1 VADPEAIALDSR
13 RAAAGGLATGVTVRL
28 VALTFAIALLGAAC
42 AGPAPS
48 AAPTSAA
55 AEAGATPVADLPGA
69 LREILRDPGPY
80 RMRMERTQTSEATTS
95 RIVGSMRVTSHAWA
109 AEGTRVDQAVGSE
122 VVAETP
128 YEMIWQGDSGFTR
141 SAGGPWIPFTGL
153 FDHPLRLTDD
163 PEAGTFVV
171 IGELVEEGRAITTL
185 GYADPSVIDPIFLLA
200 IGNELEDVT
209 VTATYDLTPT
219 GRLVR
224 MRSSLTGERLARFGG
239 GTITHEAVY
248 TVLPGLPDP
257 IAAPTTDWTL
267 HRSTSLPV
275 TFALP
280 PGWAS
285 TGTGSD
291 GDSFSGAGG
300 SASIRLRE
308 APPTSSMQELVA
320 SVRSEYSERGAGDP
334 GSVVPTYLG
343 QEVATAI
350 IYAGVDLG
358 DGEVNIVH
366 LVSTFDGAAYD
377 IVWTLQPG
385 VLQEQFDMIGDVATS
400 WHWGST

>member
-1 VADPEAIALDSR
+1 
-13 RAAAGGLATGVTVRL
+13 VRL
-28 VALTFAIALLGAAC
+28 VALTFGIALALVGAAC
-42 AGPAPS
+42 APEPPPS
-48 AAPTSAA
+48 VAPTAA
-55 AEAGATPVADLPGA
+55 VAVPEVSPIADLPGA
-69 LREILRDPGPY
+69 LRRILREPGPY
-80 RMRMERTQTSEATTS
+80 RMRMERTQTSDVMTS
-95 RIVGSMRVTSHAWA
+95 RIVGTMRVTSHAWA

-122 VVAETP
+122 MVAETP

-185 GYADPSVIDPIFLLA
+185 GYADPSVIDPIYLLA

-209 VTATYDLTPT
+209 VTAAYDLTPA

-224 MRSSLTGERLARFGG
+224 MRSSLRGERLAPFGG

-257 IAAPTTDWTL
+257 IAAPATDWTL
-267 HRSTSLPV
+267 HRSTTLPV

-285 TGTGSD
+285 TSTD
-291 GDSFSGAGG
+291 PRGDAFNGAGG
-300 SASIRLRE
+300 SASIRRRE
-308 APPTSSMQELVA
+308 TPLTSSMQELVE
-320 SVRSEYSERGAGDP
+320 SVRNEYEDRGAGDP

-358 DGEVNIVH
+358 DGDVNIVH
-366 LVSTFDGAAYD
+366 LVSTFDDAAYD

>member
-1 VADPEAIALDSR
+1 
-13 RAAAGGLATGVTVRL
+13 VRL
-28 VALTFAIALLGAAC
+28 VALTFAMALALLGTAC
-42 AGPAPS
+42 APAPPPS
-48 AAPTSAA
+48 VATAPAVAAPDVS
-55 AEAGATPVADLPGA
+55 PIADLPGV
-69 LREILRDPGPY
+69 LRQILRDPGPY
-80 RMRMERTQTSEATTS
+80 RMRMERTQTSDVTTS
-95 RIVGSMRVTSHAWA
+95 RIAGTMRVTSHAWA
-109 AEGTRVDQAVGSE
+109 AEGTRVDQAAGSDM
-122 VVAETP
+122 VAETP

-141 SAGGPWIPFTGL
+141 SAGGPWIPFAGL

-163 PEAGTFVV
+163 PEAGRFVV

-209 VTATYDLTPT
+209 VTATYDLTRA

-224 MRSSLTGERLARFGG
+224 MRSSLRGQRLARFGG

-257 IAAPTTDWTL
+257 IAAPVTDWTL
-267 HRSTSLPV
+267 HRSNALPV

-285 TGTGSD
+285 TGAAPD
-291 GDSFSGAGG
+291 GDAFSGSEG
-300 SASIRLRE
+300 SASIRRRE
-308 APPTSSMQELVA
+308 APLTSSMQELVE
-320 SVRSEYSERGAGDP
+320 SVRSEYEDRGAGDP

-358 DGEVNIVH
+358 DGGVNIVH
-366 LVSTFDGAAYD
+366 LVSAFDGAAYD
-377 IVWTLQPG
+377 IVWTLRPG
-385 VLQEQFDMIGDVATS
+385 VLQDQFDMIGDVATS